1 MNFQPHQNGTTDIF
15 IFDVRRNILMKIFLA
30 DKQFLVLNKL
40 VTTCSKMS
48 HQPLKTTIIDYPYVV
63 SGSICGRFLFQT
75 SFSKQLQVLPY
86 YQYTNLVI
94 RSLEG
99 ERWLLHTTIV
109 PKTIEYISDQLQR
122 FRHILWRNVPLFV
135 LSHSHRYF
143 VLFIGINGS
152 RDAPG
157 RKQFFP
163 CQLFSLAN
171 LASTVLVCM
180 IWQNNTM
187 EDCSSLTWSMS
198 WNTPNWSQA
207 NYRQTQFRRQLCPNI
222 NYSTM
227 ETYTPVIDPPDVF
240 VTSYAPPSLI
250 CNSCHIIKE

>member
-1 MNFQPHQNGTTDIF
+1 MESWGITLTSSYAYCYKENRISEYSFSELPT
-15 IFDVRRNILMKIFLA
+15 
-30 DKQFLVLNKL
+30 
-40 VTTCSKMS
+40 
-48 HQPLKTTIIDYPYVV
+48 QPLHKD
-63 SGSICGRFLFQT
+63 
-75 SFSKQLQVLPY
+75 
-86 YQYTNLVI
+86 
-94 RSLEG
+94 
-99 ERWLLHTTIV
+99 
-109 PKTIEYISDQLQR
+109 
-122 FRHILWRNVPLFV
+122 PLFV
-135 LSHSHRYF
+135 LSHSNRYF
-143 VLFIGINGS
+143 GLFIGINRS